1 MNRAQQFMESLSM
14 KTPCDVSCDPQPPIE
29 RWSAKWASGAE
40 PVPTV
45 KPVPSIDPATA
56 MEASAGAEPALGI
69 AQIIEL
75 ILKDR
80 RRLDRLARLT
90 PQRVDLASRLL
101 AISLTS
107 FALFGLA
114 MSLTFFS
121 AQMWPQ
127 LASIVRWL
135 NGAEPHLLTFV
146 ADTAPSSMA
155 LRAARLIC
163 AYCFGLI
170 AATGVCLPSL
180 YFYGLLSGLRMSLAD
195 VAIHSLK
202 GTAVTAVALIGI
214 LPIYSALALGVVVF
228 RVPWESVEAILMLG
242 MWLPFI
248 AGLWGTQS
256 LFIGFT
262 ELCGTMPI
270 EFQAQRAC
278 FLRRLILSWCACYMA
293 VAPLMIHTVWQNLGS

>member
-14 KTPCDVSCDPQPPIE
+14 KTQCDVSSDPQSPIE
-29 RWSAKWASGAE
+29 RWSANWAPA
-40 PVPTV
+40 
-45 KPVPSIDPATA
+45 IDPESQVEPRSEVEPSLDRADDR
-56 MEASAGAEPALGI
+56 ASVLGI

-80 RRLDRLARLT
+80 PRLDRLARST

-101 AISLTS
+101 AISLIS
-107 FALFGLA
+107 FALYGLA
-114 MSLTFFS
+114 MSLTFFA
-121 AQMWPQ
+121 AQLWPQ
-127 LASIVRWL
+127 LASTVRWL
-135 NGAEPHLLTFV
+135 NGSEPQLLTFV
-146 ADTAPSSMA
+146 ANAAPSFMA
-155 LRAARLIC
+155 LRAARLIF

-180 YFYGLLSGLRMSLAD
+180 YFYGLLSGLRMSMSD

-214 LPIYSALALGVVVF
+214 LPIYSALAMGVVVF
-228 RVPWESVEAILMLG
+228 RVPRETVETILILG

-262 ELCGTMPI
+262 ALCGTMPP